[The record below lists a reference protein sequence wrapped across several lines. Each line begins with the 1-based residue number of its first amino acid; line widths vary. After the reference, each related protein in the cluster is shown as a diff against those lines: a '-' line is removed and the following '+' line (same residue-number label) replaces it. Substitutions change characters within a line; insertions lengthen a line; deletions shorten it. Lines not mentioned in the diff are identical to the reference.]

1 MTGYKIF
8 KIIFLDI
15 LKAWKLWSRS
25 LKLASTLANI
35 ALEWKKTGLFNSS
48 GKPDYF
54 DYRIWCSGLQILIL
68 ISFET
73 LSSWKLLSMFFI
85 LLLSL
90 QCKVL
95 LSSQPLSPLLTLLF
109 SKLFSQKKSSKIN
122 RSRYKFKNCKVI
134 NF

>member
-1 MTGYKIF
+1 MTGCKIF

-25 LKLASTLANI
+25 LKLAITLANV
-35 ALEWKKTGLFNSS
+35 ALEWRKPGLFNSS

-73 LSSWKLLSMFFI
+73 LSSWKLLPMFFL

-122 RSRYKFKNCKVI
+122 RSRYKFKNCKI
-134 NF
+134 NNF

>member
-1 MTGYKIF
+1 MTGHKIF

-25 LKLASTLANI
+25 LKLAIMLANV
-35 ALEWKKTGLFNSS
+35 ALEWKRPGLCNSS

-73 LSSWKLLSMFFI
+73 LSSRKLLSMFFI
-85 LLLSL
+85 SLLSL

-95 LSSQPLSPLLTLLF
+95 LSSQPISPVLTLLF

-122 RSRYKFKNCKVI
+122 RSRYKFTNCKVI